1 MTAIAILTVNARR
14 KPRRSLLW
22 LNLLFASLTVVY
34 AAMSIAQD
42 LPHKILVLNSNR
54 SVDRYQRTEDEFRR
68 QMRGQTI
75 VDVNL
80 EETDMDAEGLREL
93 IARENPDLI
102 YSIGSQA
109 FQLGGEY
116 GGDKPQLFSSVINW
130 RRFPRRANVY
140 GIANELS
147 LSQELSLLRYL
158 LPKAIRVGVVFDP
171 KFNRERVAEAHTYSL
186 EVGLTL
192 EEKPIENS
200 TNEEVE
206 DAVDELL
213 PQIDV
218 LWLIA
223 DPGIL
228 TDRDR
233 VEGIFQAADEA
244 GKPVYAYSDVF
255 VRFGASLVAA
265 ADIPTI
271 GRQAAAL
278 AQSILRH
285 EKPGETVQPPA
296 GSRITLSVCHL
307 GKLKVGYNEDALD
320 SVSQL
325 IECR

>member
-1 MTAIAILTVNARR
+1 MTALPAIHAQRR
-14 KPRRSLLW
+14 PNSLPPW
-22 LNLLFASLTVVY
+22 LSLLFAALAIH
-34 AAMSIAQD
+34 AAASFAQD
-42 LPHKILVLNSNR
+42 SPGKIVVINSSR
-54 SVDRYQRTEDEFRR
+54 SVERYRLAEDEFRR
-68 QMRGQTI
+68 QMDGQTI

-80 EETDMDAEGLREL
+80 EETNMDAEDLRDL
-93 IARENPDLI
+93 VDRENPGLI
-102 YSIGSQA
+102 YSIGSEA
-109 FQLGGEY
+109 FQLAGEY
-116 GGDKPQLFSSVINW
+116 GGDKLQLFSSVINW
-130 RRFPRRANVY
+130 QRFPRHANVY

-158 LPKAIRVGVVFDP
+158 LPKATRVGVIFDP
-171 KFNRERVAEAHTYSL
+171 KFNRERVAEAHAYSQ

-192 EEKPIENS
+192 VEQAVENS
-200 TNEEVE
+200 TREEVE

-218 LWLIA
+218 LWLIS

-228 TDRDR
+228 IDRDR
-233 VEGIFQAADEA
+233 VEGIFQAADGA

-255 VRFGASLVAA
+255 IRFGASLVVA

-271 GRQAAAL
+271 GRQAATL
-278 AQSILRH
+278 AQSLLH
-285 EKPGETVQPPA
+285 HKKPGVAVQSPV
-296 GSRITLSVCHL
+296 GSRITLNVCHL